1 MKTNEE
7 LQKDVMDELKWEPS
21 LTEVISQIG
30 VVVEDGVVTLSG
42 RVNSYNQKLNAE
54 QAAQRVAGV
63 KVVAEDIE
71 VIIPGKNE
79 RSDTDI
85 AIAVKDALKWHSA
98 VNEDLIE
105 IKVENGW
112 VYLDG
117 SAEWDYQKKA
127 AENAV
132 KDIVGVVK
140 VVSRISLKPNVSAK
154 SVKSKIMAAF
164 HRSATIDAG
173 NISIETAG
181 NKVILHG
188 VVRSWAE
195 KKEAE
200 NAAWSAPGV
209 TDVENKITID
219 TEILV

>member
-1 MKTNEE
+1 MKTNQE
-7 LQKDVMDELKWEPS
+7 LQKDVLDELKWEPTLS
-21 LTEVISQIG
+21 DVVSQIA
-30 VVVEDGVVTLSG
+30 VTVHDGVVTLSG
-42 RVNSYNQKLNAE
+42 RVTSYNQKINAE

-63 KVVAEDIE
+63 RVVAEDID

-85 AIAVKDALKWHSA
+85 AIAVNEALKWHSA

-105 IKVENGW
+105 IKVEDGQ

-117 SAEWDYQKKA
+117 IAEWDYQKKA

-132 KDIVGVVK
+132 KDIVGVTK
-140 VVSRISLKPNVSAK
+140 VVNRISLKPVLNPK
-154 SVKSKIMAAF
+154 DVKSKIVAAF

-173 NISIETAG
+173 NISIETSG
-181 NKVILHG
+181 TRVTLRG
-188 VVRSWAE
+188 EVRSWAE
-195 KKEAE
+195 RREAE

-209 TDVENKITID
+209 THVENLITID